1 MNNLPNQLPW
11 VDHPFFISRQMP
23 VSPAVSRIE
32 PGADLP
38 AVSGR
43 VLVVDDGPANVALL
57 QQLLTREGHSVLTAS
72 DGLEALAIVE
82 RERPDLVLTDVQ
94 MPGRDGHEL
103 CRAIKAHP
111 ATRLTPVVLITSLQG
126 REERLKGI
134 NAGAD
139 DFVVKPVDG
148 HELRARVRSLLRLK
162 RYTDELDSAEAVIM
176 SLALTVEARDPNTEG
191 HCQRL
196 SRLAAAVGTRIGL
209 GADDIAALSRGGT
222 LHDIGKI
229 GVPDAILLKPA
240 PLTAEEFE
248 QMKLH
253 TVIGDRICSELRLL
267 RRVRPIVRHHHERLD
282 GSGYPDGLRG
292 SDVPL
297 LAQII
302 GVVDVFDALTTARP
316 YKPALTLDQAF
327 EELHREARKGW
338 RDAALV
344 DELIQF
350 CTEDTRDVG

>member
-1 MNNLPNQLPW
+1 MSVLPP
-11 VDHPFFISRQMP
+11 ISRLE
-23 VSPAVSRIE
+23 SGHDLSAV
-32 PGADLP
+32 P
-38 AVSGR
+38 GR

-57 QQLLTREGHSVLTAS
+57 QQLLTREGYVVLTAS
-72 DGLEALAIVE
+72 DGLEALGIIE

-94 MPGRDGHEL
+94 MPGRDGHEV

-111 ATRLTPVVLITSLQG
+111 ATCLTPVVLITSLQG

-139 DFVVKPVDG
+139 DFIVKPVDG

-196 SRLAAAVGTRIGL
+196 SQLATALGTRIGL
-209 GADDIAALSRGGT
+209 PGDDVAALARGGV

-240 PLTAEEFE
+240 ALTAEEFE
-248 QMKLH
+248 EMKRH
-253 TVIGDRICSELRLL
+253 TIIGDRICSELRLL

-282 GSGYPDGLRG
+282 GSGYPDRLRG
-292 SDVPL
+292 GEVPL

-316 YKPALTLDQAF
+316 YKAALTAAQAF
-327 EELHREARKGW
+327 EELHREAQKGW

-350 CTEDTRDVG
+350 CTEGGNDVG

>member
-1 MNNLPNQLPW
+1 MSA
-11 VDHPFFISRQMP
+11 VP
-23 VSPAVSRIE
+23 VVPRFEAGTDLRPAV
-32 PGADLP
+32 
-38 AVSGR
+38 GR
-43 VLVVDDGPANVALL
+43 VLVVDDAPANVALL
-57 QQLLTREGHSVLTAS
+57 QQLLSREGHVVLTAA
-72 DGLEALAIVE
+72 DGVEALAIVE

-139 DFVVKPVDG
+139 DFVLKPFDG

-196 SRLAAAVGTRIGL
+196 SRLAAAIGTRVGVS
-209 GADDIAALSRGGT
+209 ADDLAALARGGI

-229 GVPDAILLKPA
+229 GVPDAVLLKRG
-240 PLTAEEFE
+240 PLTVDEFA

-253 TVIGDRICSELRLL
+253 TLIGDRICSELRLL
-267 RRVRPIVRHHHERLD
+267 QRVRPIVRHHHERLD

-292 SDVPL
+292 GAVPL
-297 LAQII
+297 LAQITGI
-302 GVVDVFDALTTARP
+302 VDVYDALTTERP
-316 YKPALTLDQAF
+316 YKGALSAERAF
-327 EELHREARKGW
+327 EELSAEVRNGW

-350 CTEDTRDVG
+350 CTEDARDVG